1 LGGITHVHDSTDPA
15 RGIVDRCYYKQ
26 CAEPANERFQD
37 RQVLTKAEETVL
49 EEKKF
54 RRTIGVLD
62 VYLFI

>member
-1 LGGITHVHDSTDPA
+1 MKGQILRS
-15 RGIVDRCYYKQ
+15 RGIVDRYVLLNSAPNQ
-26 CAEPANERFQD
+26 RMSGTFQD

-62 VYLFI
+62 VSLFI

>member
-1 LGGITHVHDSTDPA
+1 MKGQILREASLTGVT
-15 RGIVDRCYYKQ
+15 KQ